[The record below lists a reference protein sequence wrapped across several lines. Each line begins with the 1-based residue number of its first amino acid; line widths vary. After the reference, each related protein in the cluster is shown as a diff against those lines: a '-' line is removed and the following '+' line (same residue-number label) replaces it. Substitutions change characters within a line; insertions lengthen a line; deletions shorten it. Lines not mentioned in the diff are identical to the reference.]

1 MAKDDD
7 FLATLDAAAKLL
19 LESASLSDS
28 VDAATP
34 KPAVSLAER
43 VKAFE
48 CVMDWAKTR
57 RDFKPPEK
65 TKSAFDDLKQQ
76 FNGTAPKS
84 RRGSRR
90 AAPTEAGDAAIV
102 DASDPADLF
111 AGGPAEG

>member
-7 FLATLDAAAKLL
+7 FLATLDLAAKLL

-28 VDAATP
+28 VEGAAP

-65 TKSAFDDLKQQ
+65 KTSAFDGIKQQ
-76 FNGTAPKS
+76 FHGTASKS
-84 RRGSRR
+84 RRGR
-90 AAPTEAGDAAIV
+90 V
-102 DASDPADLF
+102 KSDS
-111 AGGPAEG
+111 PAEGGDAPAEPATGADFFAGEA

>member
-7 FLATLDAAAKLL
+7 FLATLDLAAKLL

-28 VDAATP
+28 VEGAAP

-65 TKSAFDDLKQQ
+65 TKSAFDGIKQQ
-76 FNGTAPKS
+76 FHGTAPKG
-84 RRGSRR
+84 RRGRKP
-90 AAPTEAGDAAIV
+90 AAEAEGGDAAE
-102 DASDPADLF
+102 PAADDFF
-111 AGGPAEG
+111 AADS